1 MVVKKAGTILLNL
14 KTKQVGLVYRDDEND
29 CSFPK
34 GHLES
39 GETLQECAVRETEE
53 ETMQA
58 NHLLIDEEVYI
69 LKYVTPSGENVENYM
84 YISISDG
91 PTSKDISLKDQEIL
105 KWFDPNDID
114 NVLSY
119 DNLKE
124 MWAKLKNSIINIL
137 ENNGGLS
144 PAILADLGI
153 CPTC

>member
-69 LKYVTPSGENVENYM
+69 FNYVEGKNNAQLQNECKAIGYKYAL
-84 YISISDG
+84 SIKNEINNDFSIG
-91 PTSKDISLKDQEIL
+91 RKDISK
-105 KWFDPNDID
+105 F
-114 NVLSY
+114 
-119 DNLKE
+119 
-124 MWAKLKNSIINIL
+124 
-137 ENNGGLS
+137 
-144 PAILADLGI
+144 
-153 CPTC
+153 